1 MEAESIYVFN
11 GRKFIEY
18 IDVEMFKGLI
28 EDEIGYSDSTIGFET
43 YYEKLIAKKPKYKKY
58 INELLFE
65 HILYGRL
72 TNIYIHKIKSPF
84 KPAKQLLLKR
94 AEKVIDSFKNHL
106 SASIQ
111 EMMTA
116 EDFYLMD
123 LINVTVDGGHFIA
136 GFDYTED
143 NGIIQTMRFL
153 VGKNIYRKR
162 LVNKTEEVRS
172 EYLLGGIEINFEEG
186 YFLILNKHTTNMF
199 DEDEED
205 RITSPS
211 AFHTYM
217 LNKIIQP
224 LNIEPNFDS
233 KKDQEGMS
241 DFCKYLFNELIDD
254 DRQNINTL
262 TKSDID
268 LFGRKAAEH
277 MKNGKKP
284 ANATQMK
291 DFKDKV
297 KALLLGIYIMNN
309 YEEDDMRIKARTLD
323 MIGYPTKISYK
334 NAKSN
339 RSSTGTNRATRCI
352 ANSDTIYSL
361 LTDFENTKYLEKW
374 SMSWFVD
381 HNNKTNLDVVQTTI
395 EARKKY
401 FKVTL
406 IAFRH
411 FTKEIIHNVI
421 ENLNSYRDY

>member
-1 MEAESIYVFN
+1 VKAESIYVFN

-18 IDVEMFKGLI
+18 IDVEMFKELI
-28 EDEIGYSDSTIGFET
+28 ADKIGYSDSTIGFET
-43 YYEKLIAKKPKYKKY
+43 YYEQLIAKKSKYKKY
-58 INELLFE
+58 INKLLFE

-72 TNIYIHKIKSPF
+72 TNIYVHKIKSPF

-106 SASIQ
+106 AVSIQ

-136 GFDYTED
+136 GFDYTEN

-162 LVNKTEEVRS
+162 IVNKTEEVRS
-172 EYLLGGIEINFEEG
+172 EYLLGGVEINFEEG
-186 YFLILNKHTTNMF
+186 YFLILNKHTANMF
-199 DEDEED
+199 DEDEDD

-211 AFHTYM
+211 GFHTYM

-241 DFCKYLFNELIDD
+241 DFCKFLFNKLIDD
-254 DRQNINTL
+254 DRKNINTL
-262 TKSDID
+262 TKTDID
-268 LFGRKAAEH
+268 LFGRKATDH
-277 MKNGKKP
+277 TKNGKKP
-284 ANATQMK
+284 ANANQIK
-291 DFKDKV
+291 DFKEKV

-309 YEEDDMRIKARTLD
+309 YEEDDMRIKARALD

-381 HNNKTNLDVVQTTI
+381 HNNMTNLDVVQTTI

-406 IAFRH
+406 IASRH

>member
-1 MEAESIYVFN
+1 MKAESIYVFN

-18 IDVEMFKGLI
+18 IDVEMFKELI
-28 EDEIGYSDSTIGFET
+28 ADKIGYSDSTIGFET
-43 YYEKLIAKKPKYKKY
+43 YYEQLIAKKSKYKKY
-58 INELLFE
+58 INKLLFE

-72 TNIYIHKIKSPF
+72 TNIYVHKIKSPF

-106 SASIQ
+106 AVSIQ

-136 GFDYTED
+136 GFDYTEN

-162 LVNKTEEVRS
+162 IVNKTEEVRS
-172 EYLLGGIEINFEEG
+172 EYLLGGVEINFEEG
-186 YFLILNKHTTNMF
+186 YFLILNKHTANMF
-199 DEDEED
+199 DEDEDD

-211 AFHTYM
+211 GFHTYM

-241 DFCKYLFNELIDD
+241 DFCKFLFNKLIDD
-254 DRQNINTL
+254 DRKNINTL
-262 TKSDID
+262 TKTDID
-268 LFGRKAAEH
+268 LFGRKATDH
-277 MKNGKKP
+277 TKNGKKP
-284 ANATQMK
+284 ANANQIK
-291 DFKDKV
+291 DFKEKV

-309 YEEDDMRIKARTLD
+309 YEEDDMRIKARALD

-381 HNNKTNLDVVQTTI
+381 HNNMTNLDVVQTTI

-406 IAFRH
+406 IASRH

>member
-1 MEAESIYVFN
+1 MEAEKIYVFN
-11 GRKFIEY
+11 GHKFLEY
-18 IDVEMFKGLI
+18 IDVEMFKEI
-28 EDEIGYSDSTIGFET
+28 IVDELGYSDSTVGFDK
-43 YYEKLIAKKPKYKKY
+43 YYEKLIAKKPSYRKW

-72 TNIYIHKIKSPF
+72 TNIYIHKIKSPI
-84 KPAKQLLLKR
+84 KPAKQLFLKR
-94 AEKVIDSFKNHL
+94 AERVIDSFKSYL
-106 SASIQ
+106 SVPVQ
-111 EMMTA
+111 EMITA

-136 GFDYTED
+136 GFDYTEE

-162 LVNKTEEVRS
+162 VVKKVESTKN
-172 EYLLGGIEINFEEG
+172 EYLLGGVEINFKEG
-186 YFLILNKHTTNMF
+186 YFLILNKHTANMF
-199 DEDEED
+199 DEDED
-205 RITSPS
+205 DKITSPS

-217 LNKIIQP
+217 LKKIIEP
-224 LNIEPNFDS
+224 LSIEANFEF
-233 KKDQEGMS
+233 KQDQEGMS
-241 DFCKYLFNELIDD
+241 NYCKELFNKLIDD
-254 DRQNINTL
+254 DRKNINSI

-268 LFGRKAAEH
+268 LFGRKAAAH
-277 MKNGKKP
+277 IKSGKKP
-284 ANATQMK
+284 ANATQMN
-291 DFKDKV
+291 DFKEKV
-297 KALLLGIYIMNN
+297 KALMLGIFIMNN
-309 YEEDDMRIKARTLD
+309 YEEDDMRIKARSLD

-381 HNNKTNLDVVQTTI
+381 HNDKSNLDVVQTTI

-406 IAFRH
+406 IAYRQFN
-411 FTKEIIHNVI
+411 KEIIHNVVT
-421 ENLNSYRDY
+421 NLNSYRDY

>member
-1 MEAESIYVFN
+1 MEAEKIYVFN
-11 GRKFIEY
+11 GHKFLEYVDVDIFKETIE
-18 IDVEMFKGLI
+18 E
-28 EDEIGYSDSTIGFET
+28 EIGYSDSTVGFDK
-43 YYEKLIAKKPKYKKY
+43 YYENLIAKKPKNKKY

-72 TNIYIHKIKSPF
+72 TNIYIHKIKSPT

-94 AEKVIDSFKNHL
+94 AEKIIDNFKSHL
-106 SASIQ
+106 SNPIQ
-111 EMMTA
+111 EIIST

-123 LINVTVDGGHFIA
+123 LINVTADGAHFIA

-143 NGIIQTMRFL
+143 SGIIQTMRFL

-162 LVNKTEEVRS
+162 IVEKKEVTKS
-172 EYLLGGIEINFEEG
+172 EYLLGGVEINFEEG
-186 YFLILNKHTTNMF
+186 YFLILNKHTANMF

-205 RITSPS
+205 KITSPS
-211 AFHTYM
+211 AFHSYM

-224 LNIEPNFDS
+224 LSIDVLFEY
-233 KKDQEGMS
+233 KQDQEGMS
-241 DFCKYLFNELIDD
+241 EYCKELFNKLIDD
-254 DRQNINTL
+254 DRKNNNTI

-277 MKNGKKP
+277 IKNGKKP
-284 ANATQMK
+284 ANATQMN
-291 DFKDKV
+291 DFKEKV

-309 YEEDDMRIKARTLD
+309 YEEDDMRIKARKLD

-334 NAKSN
+334 NAKAN

-381 HNNKTNLDVVQTTI
+381 NIDKSNLDVVQTTI

-406 IAFRH
+406 IAYRH
-411 FTKEIIHNVI
+411 FNKEIIHNVI
-421 ENLNSYRDY
+421 KNLNSYRYY